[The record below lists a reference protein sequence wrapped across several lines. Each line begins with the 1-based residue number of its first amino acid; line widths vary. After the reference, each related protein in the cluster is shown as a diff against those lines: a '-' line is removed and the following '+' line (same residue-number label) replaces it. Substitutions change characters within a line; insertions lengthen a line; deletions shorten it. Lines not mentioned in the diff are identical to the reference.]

1 MARAYSLDLRLRVLA
16 LIDTG
21 VSRKAAAKHFA
32 VSAATA
38 IRWAARKRDTGE
50 VGAKVVG
57 GRRAFSLA
65 PHRDW
70 ILMRID
76 EKSDLTLR
84 GLVAELCERGV
95 PASYGAVQRF
105 VRSEG
110 LRFKKKPARKRAA
123 AA

>member
-1 MARAYSLDLRLRVLA
+1 MPRAYSLDLRLRVLA
-16 LIDTG
+16 LIALG

-38 IRWAARKRDTGE
+38 IRWSARERDTGE
-50 VGAKVVG
+50 VSPKAMG
-57 GRRAFSLA
+57 GKRPLSLA
-65 PHRDW
+65 PHREW

-76 EKSDLTLR
+76 AKSDLTLR
-84 GLVAELCERGV
+84 GLVAELCDRGV